1 MSFERKWV
9 SDSNLDKL
17 WHDTLEKKEAN
28 KQRGSPDFCK
38 EAILGATLKRI
49 SSEMLMRGL
58 HGNDSNSIQF
68 SDIDGDMVNGALDN
82 SDIDNDLCLQNDV
95 FHDEG
100 HEASD
105 LLNYKVLQT
114 CKLSKMLESDSSD
127 TYTNLSNHV
136 TDLQELSDVG
146 ICFGESPKRRWSDVD
161 DEHDPDFYDPSLN
174 GHIPLSITSS
184 PSKRLKYSEPTED
197 CTTSSLSN
205 NDLCDISHKNP
216 SQTSSY
222 NCENPSTINHTVLS
236 PVKSVVS
243 SISTLSLEAEAQW
256 APVSS
261 DSWCLPSTDHTDP
274 LEIDSFFYKLKKV
287 AL

>member
-58 HGNDSNSIQF
+58 HGNNSNDIELAHLDSNTHDELSC
-68 SDIDGDMVNGALDN
+68 SDIDD
-82 SDIDNDLCLQNDV
+82 SLCLQNDV
-95 FHDEG
+95 FSDVDE
-100 HEASD
+100 ESD
-105 LLNYKVLQT
+105 LLDYKVLQT
-114 CKLSKMLESDSSD
+114 CKLSKMLDSDSDD
-127 TYTNLSNHV
+127 TYSNLSNHAS
-136 TDLQELSDVG
+136 DLQELSDVG
-146 ICFGESPKRRWSDVD
+146 ICFGESPKRRWSEVDEENEEDLDVYNSTFND
-161 DEHDPDFYDPSLN
+161 
-174 GHIPLSITSS
+174 ITSS
-184 PSKRLKYSEPTED
+184 PAKRFKCSERTAD
-197 CTTSSLSN
+197 CATSSISN
-205 NDLCDISHKNP
+205 NELCDISHKN
-216 SQTSSY
+216 SVELTNH
-222 NCENPSTINHTVLS
+222 NCDTTATTNHTVLS

-243 SISTLSLEAEAQW
+243 SISSLSLETEAHW
-256 APVSS
+256 SSVPS
-261 DSWCLPSTDHTDP
+261 DSWCLPVVSSDHTDP